1 MLLPQGAKLK
11 IWGPDQITLKL
22 CIPSF
27 KVLHSSKDLNFLSPK
42 LWGTNV
48 HLYPPMGGSD
58 MKAVHAG
65 CGSLSTFQ
73 VEPAVVVVV
82 VVS

>member
-11 IWGPDQITLKL
+11 ILGTDQITLKL

-48 HLYPPMGGSD
+48 HLYPPMGGAD
-58 MKAVHAG
+58 N
-65 CGSLSTFQ
+65 STAWDFFIWESTLMLKDSVAQ
-73 VEPAVVVVV
+73 NELP
-82 VVS
+82 